1 MAGLMDIQLNATD
14 IIFAAHASGTIV
26 GIKLV
31 QKDRGEVVNRR
42 ISNQGDF
49 AIHYAGMLGEVA
61 VSKYLNIPYRTDI
74 TVGGDGYVDMT
85 HHGQTIQIKTSTH
98 TKTPEPRYIIFNSP
112 EEFSTDW
119 AICCSTQ
126 SASVVR
132 IHGFASKKKFM
143 AKHVTHDFGYGMR
156 YCLDEKFL
164 SPIDRFHE
172 AMEMIK

>member
-1 MAGLMDIQLNATD
+1 MDIQLNATD

-61 VSKYLNIPYRTDI
+61 ISKYLNIPYRTDI

-98 TKTPEPRYIIFNSP
+98 AKTPEPRYIIFNNP
-112 EEFSTDW
+112 EEFLTDW
-119 AICCSTQ
+119 AISCSIQ

-132 IHGFASKKKFM
+132 VHGFTSKKKFM
-143 AKHVTHDFGYGMR
+143 AKHVTHDFGYGIR

-164 SPIDRFHE
+164 SPIDRFYE
-172 AMEMIK
+172 AVEMNK